1 MNRRDLIQEVS
12 RETGLDGDQVA
23 AALDTF
29 LRLVASDMS
38 IDEANSLFGFN
49 AIRLRPPRIRQGPPR
64 RGAGVPH
71 AAPPV
76 AAPSLPKEQ
85 EAPPFKRTKIRRLSA
100 AAPKKAAVAK
110 TASKKA
116 AVAKSA
122 SKKAAARSG
131 RTR

>member
-29 LRLVASDMS
+29 LRLV
-38 IDEANSLFGFN
+38 DEANSLFGFN